1 MTVAETDGLERIE
14 HIVVLMLENRSFDHM
29 LGYLSLEG
37 GREEI
42 DGLRPGMANDLGGRR
57 YPIHHLGATYFPNE
71 RWDPEHTAAAVDRQI
86 NDGAMD
92 GFPASYSDTLAARGV
107 EDADPGVV
115 MGTPYYMSPEQAKG
129 EKVDHRSDLYSLG
142 ATLYHMLTGKR
153 LFDGGSPVTIVM
165 KQASNEAPI
174 VSLGT
179 PAGIA
184 CRAVAMALSG

>member
-1 MTVAETDGLERIE
+1 MAVAESNGLERIE

-37 GREEI
+37 GRTEI

-86 NDGAMD
+86 NGGAMD
-92 GFPASYSDTLAARGV
+92 GFAASYAETLAARGV

-115 MGTPYYMSPEQAKG
+115 MGYYNA
-129 EKVDHRSDLYSLG
+129 SDLPVFDHFA
-142 ATLYHMLTGKR
+142 ATVLCL
-153 LFDGGSPVTIVM
+153 
-165 KQASNEAPI
+165 
-174 VSLGT
+174 
-179 PAGIA
+179 
-184 CRAVAMALSG
+184 

>member
-42 DGLRPGMANDLGGRR
+42 DGLRPAMANDLGGRR

-86 NDGAMD
+86 NGGAMD
-92 GFPASYSDTLAARGV
+92 GFPASYAETLAARGV
-107 EDADPGVV
+107 EDADPG
-115 MGTPYYMSPEQAKG
+115 S
-129 EKVDHRSDLYSLG
+129 
-142 ATLYHMLTGKR
+142 
-153 LFDGGSPVTIVM
+153 
-165 KQASNEAPI
+165 
-174 VSLGT
+174 
-179 PAGIA
+179 
-184 CRAVAMALSG
+184 